1 MKQKYII
8 DDVVEY
14 DNKIMVIKEPRDGI
28 HFDLSCP
35 EEGLTYCFV
44 NVNEIKPVRL
54 TIAILEKNGWSRE
67 DGVFG
72 VSPDF
77 KKTINDPVRKKGYID
92 YLSVYPFY
100 DNNGFSFLYNNQKLA
115 TIHYIHELQ
124 HIIYGLKIN
133 LEMKV

>member
-1 MKQKYII
+1 MEQKYII
-8 DDVVEY
+8 NDIVMY

-35 EEGLTYCFV
+35 KEGLTYCFV

-67 DGVFG
+67 DGVLAYL
-72 VSPDF
+72 P
-77 KKTINDPVRKKGYID
+77 IPRRLLMIRHERNYIAC
-92 YLSVYPFY
+92 LSVFPFY
-100 DNNGFSFLYNNQKLA
+100 DNDGFSFLYNNQKLA

-133 LEMKV
+133 LEMEV